1 MGRPPS
7 TAERRAAFR
16 AILAGGQCIHPASV
30 HDPIAG
36 RVAADLGFEAA
47 MFAGSVASLTVLGAP
62 DIIVLTLSEFADQA
76 RRICRAG
83 APPLLVDADHGYGN
97 ALNVM
102 RTVEELETAGIA
114 ALTIEDT
121 DLPRGHGVAEPGLLP
136 LDAGLGKMRAAVAA
150 REEKGL
156 VVVART
162 SAVNLVNLD
171 EAIRRTRAY
180 ATTGVDALFYTGV
193 SDWDQ
198 LAAIQAVANGLPIIL
213 GGTPATMADKAR
225 LAAHGVRVALQG
237 HQPFAAAV
245 AAIHA
250 TLKALRDGTPPAEL
264 QGIAPA
270 SLMKAVTREADYAAW
285 TREFL

>member
-1 MGRPPS
+1 MQRPPT
-7 TAERRAAFR
+7 TAARRAAFR
-16 AILAGGQCIHPASV
+16 AILAAPACIHPASV
-30 HDPIAG
+30 HDPISG
-36 RVAADLGFEAA
+36 RIAADLGFEAA

-62 DIIVLTLSEFADQA
+62 DIMLLTLTELAEQA

-121 DLPRGHGVAEPGLLP
+121 DLPRAHGAGEPGLLA
-136 LDAGLGKMRAAVAA
+136 LEAGLGKMRAAVAA
-150 REEKGL
+150 RQDPGL
-156 VVVART
+156 VIAART
-162 SAVNLVNLD
+162 GALALASLD
-171 EAIRRTRAY
+171 EAVRRAKAY
-180 ATTGVDALFYTGV
+180 ASSGVDALFFTGV
-193 SDWDQ
+193 KDWDQ
-198 LAAIQAVANGLPIIL
+198 LAALREAAGGLPILL
-213 GGTPATMADKAR
+213 GGTPPAMADRAR

-250 TLKALRDGTPPAEL
+250 TLKALREGTPPGEL
-264 QGIAPA
+264 QGLAPA
-270 SLMKAVTREADYAAW
+270 ALMRQVTREADYAAW
-285 TREFL
+285 TRDFL

>member
-1 MGRPPS
+1 MERPLS

-16 AILAGGQCIHPASV
+16 AILSGAACIHPASV

-36 RVAADLGFEAA
+36 RIAADLGFEAA

-76 RRICRAG
+76 RRICRGG

-102 RTVEELETAGIA
+102 RTVQELETAGIA

-121 DLPRGHGVAEPGLLP
+121 DLPRAHGVAEPGLLS
-136 LDAGLGKMRAAVAA
+136 LEAGLGKMRAAVAA
-150 REEKGL
+150 REDAGL
-156 VVVART
+156 TVIART
-162 SAVNLVNLD
+162 SALNLVNLD
-171 EAIRRTRAY
+171 EAVRRTRAY
-180 ATTGVDALFYTGV
+180 ATCGTDALFFTGV
-193 SDWDQ
+193 SDWEQ
-198 LAAIQAVANGLPIIL
+198 LAALQAVANGMPIIL
-213 GGTPATMADKAR
+213 GGTPASMADKAR

-250 TLKALRDGTPPAEL
+250 TLKALREGVPPAEL
-264 QGIAPA
+264 KGVAPA

-285 TREFL
+285 TRDFL